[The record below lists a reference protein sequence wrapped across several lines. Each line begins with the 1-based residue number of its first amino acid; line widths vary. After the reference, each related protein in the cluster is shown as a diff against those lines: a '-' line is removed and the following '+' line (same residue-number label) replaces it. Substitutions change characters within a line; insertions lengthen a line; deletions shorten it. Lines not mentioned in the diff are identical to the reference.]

1 MDKTRILIVDDEP
14 SIIYT
19 LKNILNPHEIFDFS
33 TGLSVLESLK
43 KGDKYDVLI
52 VDYRLQSISGIDILI
67 EAKQALKNYRAILL
81 TAYSNKEILEQAI
94 NDKLI
99 YKVVNKPIYP
109 DIFKE
114 VVDNAII
121 SLREELLGVDRIE
134 RTQRLLD
141 NLVAQPAKGN
151 RLIHISSE
159 MKNVLE
165 GASKYALSN
174 ANIIITGENGV
185 GKEVIANIVH
195 EKSGRSEKPF
205 VKVNCS
211 AIPESLFESE
221 MFGHEK
227 GAFTGAVSD
236 KLGKFAIANEGT
248 IFLDEIGELPL
259 KNQSK
264 LLRAVENKEISPI
277 GSLKTV
283 KINVRII
290 AATNKNLKEMVEKG
304 AFREDLYFRLNV
316 INIHVPP
323 LRERKE
329 DIPILSIYFA
339 NTIAVDEGG
348 VLKNIDAEALD
359 ILKNYNFKGNV
370 RELKNLIYRAY
381 LSCENSIITKKDFEF
396 LFGNEVKKTENIFEN
411 TMFFNS
417 FKEIVER
424 KYLETQLEKHKYSL
438 KNTAQS
444 LGLQVS
450 NLSTKLKEI
459 GISLK
464 K

>member
-1 MDKTRILIVDDEP
+1 
-14 SIIYT
+14 
-19 LKNILNPHEIFDFS
+19 
-33 TGLSVLESLK
+33 
-43 KGDKYDVLI
+43 
-52 VDYRLQSISGIDILI
+52 
-67 EAKQALKNYRAILL
+67 
-81 TAYSNKEILEQAI
+81 
-94 NDKLI
+94 
-99 YKVVNKPIYP
+99 
-109 DIFKE
+109 
-114 VVDNAII
+114 
-121 SLREELLGVDRIE
+121 
-134 RTQRLLD
+134 
-141 NLVAQPAKGN
+141 
-151 RLIHISSE
+151 
-159 MKNVLE
+159 
-165 GASKYALSN
+165 
-174 ANIIITGENGV
+174 
-185 GKEVIANIVH
+185 
-195 EKSGRSEKPF
+195 
-205 VKVNCS
+205 
-211 AIPESLFESE
+211 
-221 MFGHEK
+221 
-227 GAFTGAVSD
+227 
-236 KLGKFAIANEGT
+236 
-248 IFLDEIGELPL
+248 
-259 KNQSK
+259 
-264 LLRAVENKEISPI
+264 VENKEISPI